1 MTVKTVLTYG
11 TFDLTHVGHIN
22 ILRRSSELGDRLI
35 VGLSTDEFNLGK
47 DKRSVFSFP
56 ERKTILEAI
65 RYVDR
70 VIPEDSWDQK
80 RQDIIDNKVDIFVM
94 GDDWKG
100 EFDDLSDICEVVY
113 LPRTAGIST
122 TYLKNGLIYETQV
135 HGKITINYG
144 DRPETL

>member
-1 MTVKTVLTYG
+1 MKTVLTYG

-22 ILRRSSELGDRLI
+22 ILRRSRKLGDRLI

-65 RYVDR
+65 RYVDK

-80 RQDIIDNKVDIFVM
+80 RQDIINNKVDVFVM

-100 EFDDLSDICEVVY
+100 KFDHLSDICEIVY

-122 TYLKNGLIYETQV
+122 TYLKNKLVYETPED
-135 HGKITINYG
+135 GKITIKYG
-144 DRPETL
+144 DGSKVT